1 MGLKFELVVVREEP
15 DQITLSEMASLAG
28 TDQETILY
36 YIDIGLVD
44 PVSKVGSQVLF
55 DVNALRRL
63 KAIRRLRRDL
73 GTSLSSLGLI
83 LDLVDKIRAL
93 QSELDTLRGKM

>member
-36 YIDIGLVD
+36 YIDIGLVE
-44 PVSKVGSQVLF
+44 PVSRVGSQVLF
-55 DVNALRRL
+55 DANGLRRL

-73 GTSLSSLGLI
+73 GTSLSSLGMI